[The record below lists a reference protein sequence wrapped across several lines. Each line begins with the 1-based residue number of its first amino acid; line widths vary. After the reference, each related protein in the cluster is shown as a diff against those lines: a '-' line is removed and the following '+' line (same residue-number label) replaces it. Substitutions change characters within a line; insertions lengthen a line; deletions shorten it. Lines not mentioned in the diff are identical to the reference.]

1 MLDQDIFYF
10 ATIRN
15 ITAGFG
21 GIFSNIKICRYA
33 NNAGSGSILKTIK
46 VPFAYAETQKWL
58 NNQNEEIRPAPA
70 LIDQTKAK
78 TRVRTSLPR
87 MSYEI
92 TSLLPDMGRKLQTLN
107 SVQRQSDDVTKF
119 LKQLVPVPYDI
130 GY

>member
-1 MLDQDIFYF
+1 MLNQDIFYF
-10 ATIRN
+10 ASIRN
-15 ITAGFG
+15 ISAAFG
-21 GIFSNIKICRYA
+21 GIFSNIRICRYA
-33 NNAGSGSILKTIK
+33 NNAGTGAILKTIK
-46 VPFAYAETQKWL
+46 VPFAYAGTQKWL
-58 NNQNEEIRPAPA
+58 SQNAEEIRPAPA
-70 LIDQTKAK
+70 LIDQTKVK

-107 SVQRQSDDVTKF
+107 SVHRQSEDVTKF